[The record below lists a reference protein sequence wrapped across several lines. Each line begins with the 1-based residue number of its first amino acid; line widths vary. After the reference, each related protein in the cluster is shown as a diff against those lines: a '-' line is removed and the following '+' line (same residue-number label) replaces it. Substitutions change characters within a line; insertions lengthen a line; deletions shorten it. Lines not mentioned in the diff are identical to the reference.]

1 MDYDHTF
8 RLILLAGF
16 GLVLPFGLY
25 HRIKAHAGGDKLDR
39 RAEGWFILA
48 TLRPAAM
55 VAMIGL
61 IAFLINPQWMR
72 WSSLPLPIWLRWVGV
87 GLGAAGGVLLIVV
100 FRFLGTNLTDTVVT
114 RTEHTLVTHGPYRY
128 VRHPFYL
135 AFIIAVAANALVTA
149 NWFIG
154 LFGIIAWLLIVKRT
168 RIEEDRL
175 VARFGDDYRT
185 YMQHTGRFFPRF
197 GR

>member
-1 MDYDHTF
+1 MAHDHTF

-16 GLVLPFGLY
+16 GMVLPFGLY

-55 VAMIGL
+55 VTMIGL
-61 IAFLINPQWMR
+61 IAFMIDPQWMR
-72 WSSLPLPIWLRWVGV
+72 WSSVALPVWLRWVGV
-87 GLGAAGGVLLIVV
+87 GLGALGGVLLIVV

-114 RTEHTLVTHGPYRY
+114 RTEHTLVTHGPYRF

-135 AFIIAVAANALVTA
+135 AFVIAVVANALVTA

-154 LFGIIAWLLIVKRT
+154 LFGIIAWLLVVKRT

-175 VARFGDDYRT
+175 IARFGDAYRT

-197 GR
+197 SR